1 MIDYY
6 SLIVKAVTNLQ
17 SRQARRAVYERGRN
31 AFIAE
36 LKAVTPSLSQSIITK
51 EMLAFETGLV
61 RRRLKWRAALQR
73 RNKIRPCP
81 H

>member
-17 SRQARRAVYERGRN
+17 NRQARRAVYERGRN
-31 AFIAE
+31 ALMVE

-51 EMLAFETGLV
+51 EMLAFETAIGKAEAEMA
-61 RRRLKWRAALQR
+61 RRAAEAE
-73 RNKIRPCP
+73 
-81 H
+81 

>member
-31 AFIAE
+31 ALIAE
-36 LKAVTPSLSQSIITK
+36 LIAVRPSLRPSIITN
-51 EMLAFETGLV
+51 EILAFETAISKV
-61 RRRLKWRAALQR
+61 EAEMARRAAEAE
-73 RNKIRPCP
+73 
-81 H
+81 